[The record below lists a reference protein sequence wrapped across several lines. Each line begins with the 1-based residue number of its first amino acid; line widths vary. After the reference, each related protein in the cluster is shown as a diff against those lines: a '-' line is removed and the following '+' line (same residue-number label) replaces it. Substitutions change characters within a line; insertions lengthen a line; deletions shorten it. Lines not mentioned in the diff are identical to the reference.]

1 MNRFVCATGMVFL
14 LPGMVWGMAWG
25 TVWAAPLVLG
35 KEPGVI
41 STADYEAFMQRRMT
55 SDQPSVSPATVPQP
69 TQASTA
75 PPMRFPVISK
85 TLTPGVVQR
94 RSLKHGPKQPICLV
108 GSDSRSMAWI
118 RRYHHT
124 LQQVGAVC
132 LIVEA
137 KDHRAAMKVKQAL
150 AGIPA
155 YPASA
160 DDIAPKLGL
169 HHYPVLLFGA
179 GVEQ

>member
-1 MNRFVCATGMVFL
+1 MNRFVSTTGMLFL
-14 LPGMVWGMAWG
+14 LPGMVWG

-35 KEPGVI
+35 REPGVM
-41 STADYEAFMQRRMT
+41 STDSYLQFVRQRT
-55 SDQPSVSPATVPQP
+55 APQAPQAASPAARPRP
-69 TQASTA
+69 PA
-75 PPMRFPVISK
+75 PAYPVVCQ
-85 TLTPGVVQR
+85 TLTPGTVAR
-94 RSLKHGPKQPICLV
+94 RSLKHGPKQPVCLV
-108 GSDSRSMAWI
+108 GSDSRSLAWI
-118 RRYHHT
+118 RRYRQT

-137 KDHRAAMKVKQAL
+137 KDRRAAMKVKQAL
-150 AGIPA
+150 AGVPA

-169 HHYPVLLFGA
+169 HHYPVLLSGA